1 MPATEAWCLFVE
13 SYEHYMLNTALLFL
27 YFSLSTIHSILL
39 GIWMSIKGHEE
50 KKKGKKENTELQ
62 IHCSSLKTTLHR
74 TLEMIY

>member
-50 KKKGKKENTELQ
+50 KKAKRKTLNSK
-62 IHCSSLKTTLHR
+62 CSNYIYSVLH
-74 TLEMIY
+74 IFV